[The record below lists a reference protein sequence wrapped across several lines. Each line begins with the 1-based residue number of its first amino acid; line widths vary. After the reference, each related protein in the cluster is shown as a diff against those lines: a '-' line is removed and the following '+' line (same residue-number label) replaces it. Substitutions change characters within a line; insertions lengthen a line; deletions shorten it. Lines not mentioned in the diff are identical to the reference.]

1 VRLKALLSKAVEW
14 GHIEASP
21 IAKLKLGRD
30 TPSGDD
36 AYLTAEEE
44 QALRAALAD
53 RDARMIAARESGNA
67 WAAARGYETL
77 PPLKHYADHL
87 TPMVLVAMN
96 TGLRRG
102 ELTSLHWE
110 HADLETAVIT
120 VLAGKAK
127 SGKARHVPMN
137 AEVIAVL
144 KRWKAVTPHEGDR
157 VFPIESPKTAW
168 NALVEEAGIGKFRF
182 HDLRHHFASRLV
194 MAGEDLNTVRELL
207 GHADIATTL
216 RYAHLAPEHKR
227 KAVDALLAPL
237 GTAQRSE
244 AGNPLELLEQIADPE
259 TLRAMLLKLAE
270 KLAH

>member
-1 VRLKALLSKAVEW
+1 MSKAAEW
-14 GHIEASP
+14 GYIEASP

-30 TPSGDD
+30 TPAGDD
-36 AYLTAEEE
+36 AYLDAEEE
-44 QALRAALAD
+44 QALRVALAA

-67 WAAARGYETL
+67 WAVARGHEPL
-77 PPLKHYADHL
+77 PPLKHYGDHL

-102 ELTSLHWE
+102 ELTSLHWD
-110 HADLETAVIT
+110 HADLDTAVIT

-137 AEVIAVL
+137 AEVVDVL
-144 KRWKAVTPHEGDR
+144 KRWREMAPEDEPR
-157 VFPIESPKTAW
+157 LFPIESPKTAW
-168 NALVEEAGIGKFRF
+168 NSLVEEAGIGKFRF

-227 KAVDALLAPL
+227 RAVNVLLMPNPREQRQRMAVPVDPIALVL
-237 GTAQRSE
+237 GT
-244 AGNPLELLEQIADPE
+244 ADPE
-259 TLRAMLLKLAE
+259 TLRALQQLLKA
-270 KLAH
+270 KLGS